1 VGIVVEIFQVSF
13 EPELEDVAVLY
24 GSGLRNADKI

>member
-1 VGIVVEIFQVSF
+1 VVNIVETLQVSF
-13 EPELEDVAVLY
+13 EPELEDVAILY